1 MNACEVLGQQ
11 LDRYLAGQLSDVEAT
26 ALEQH
31 AAGCERCGPLL
42 ETRSRLD
49 QRLTTEVS
57 PDPADRRRVL
67 DRIVARRSARRG
79 RRWVMPLAIAAG
91 LVLAFGLTRPP
102 VKSGQRPTIEGLP
115 AAMAAERADSE
126 FRRLDAARAELRD
139 ALAKQPGD
147 PILQQALERLD
158 AQRKSM
164 ENLIREF
171 ES

>member
-11 LDRYLAGQLSDVEAT
+11 LDRYLAGQLPDVEAT
-26 ALEQH
+26 ALEEH
-31 AAGCERCGPLL
+31 AAGCERCGPLV

-49 QRLTTEVS
+49 QRLPTEVS
-57 PDPADRRRVL
+57 PDPADRKRVL
-67 DRIVARRSARRG
+67 DRIVARGRARRR
-79 RRWVMPLAIAAG
+79 RRWVMPVAIAAG

-102 VKSGQRPTIEGLP
+102 VKSGQRPPADWLP
-115 AAMAAERADSE
+115 ATMAAERADGE

-139 ALAKQPGD
+139 ALTRQPGD
-147 PILQQALERLD
+147 PMLEQALARLD
-158 AQRKSM
+158 AQRKAM